1 MDLIERVSALIE
13 PAMNDMG
20 FELVR
25 VRLIGSQRKTLEITA
40 DPLDGGAMTVDHCA
54 DISRAVSA
62 ILDVDDP
69 IPEAYVLEVG
79 SPGIDRPLTK
89 IPHFERFA
97 GFDAKVE
104 LHRMLNGRKRFNG
117 KLLGVEDG
125 DIRLDQDGEVLSLPF
140 ADIRAAKLILT
151 DELLAAAQAGIPA
164 QAGAAEG
171 GAVEGGWVEID
182 DPAGR

>member
-1 MDLIERVSALIE
+1 MDLIERIETLIE

-25 VRLIGSQRKTLEITA
+25 VRMTGSQRKTLEITA
-40 DPLDGGAMTVDHCA
+40 DRLDGSAMNVDHCA

-69 IPEAYVLEVG
+69 ISEAYVLEVG

-97 GFDAKVE
+97 GFEAKVE
-104 LHRMLNGRKRFNG
+104 LKQMLDGRKRFSG
-117 KLLGVEDG
+117 KLLGVEG
-125 DIRLDQDGEVLSLPF
+125 TDIRLEQDGETVALPF
-140 ADIRAAKLILT
+140 ADIRTAKLILT
-151 DELLAAAQAGIPA
+151 DDLIAAAQGGLP
-164 QAGAAEG
+164 QQE
-171 GAVEGGWVEID
+171 GAVEGGWVEVD
-182 DPAGR
+182 DPDSQTNT

>member
-1 MDLIERVSALIE
+1 MDLIERITGLIE
-13 PAMNDMG
+13 PAMDDMG

-25 VRLIGSQRKTLEITA
+25 VRMIGSQRKTLEIVA
-40 DPLDGGAMTVDHCA
+40 DRLDGTPMNVDHCA

-69 IPEAYVLEVG
+69 ISDAYVLEVG

-89 IPHFERFA
+89 IPHFKRFA

-104 LHRMLNGRKRFNG
+104 MHHMVNGRKRFSG
-117 KLLGVEDG
+117 KLLGVEG
-125 DIRLDQDGEVLSLPF
+125 ETVRLDVDGEVSELPF

-151 DELLAAAQAGIPA
+151 DELIAAAQAGISPES
-164 QAGAAEG
+164 GT
-171 GAVEGGWVEID
+171 VEGGMVDIE
-182 DPAGR
+182 DPAGH

>member
-1 MDLIERVSALIE
+1 MDLIERVSTLIE

-40 DPLDGGAMTVDHCA
+40 DKLDGAAMTVDHCA

-69 IPEAYVLEVG
+69 IPDAYVLEVG

-104 LHRMLNGRKRFNG
+104 LHRMLDGRKRFNG
-117 KLLGVEDG
+117 KLLGVEED
-125 DIRLDQDGEVLSLPF
+125 RVQLDQDGEVLNLPF

-151 DELLAAAQAGIPA
+151 DELIAAAQAGSPA
-164 QAGAAEG
+164 PGSTVDG
-171 GAVEGGWVEID
+171 GAVEGGWVEIE
-182 DPAGR
+182 DPAER